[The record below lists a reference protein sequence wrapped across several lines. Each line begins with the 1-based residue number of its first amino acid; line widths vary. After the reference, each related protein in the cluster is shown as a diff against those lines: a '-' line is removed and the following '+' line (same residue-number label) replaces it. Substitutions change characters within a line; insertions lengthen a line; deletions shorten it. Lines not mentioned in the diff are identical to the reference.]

1 MEKENA
7 YNFLFKQIQKSDVK
21 AFNTLYNQFFT
32 PLCIFAGRYIA
43 DQHAIEDCVQDVFL
57 KIWRDKENITISSSI
72 RSYLITA
79 TRNNCLNIIE
89 KEKSKNS
96 YEQHILNAYDA
107 YTVQDLLSVEEIEKI
122 LEESIKRLPEKH
134 QIVFRMSRF
143 ENMTY
148 KEIAEKQNISVK
160 TVESY
165 IHKSL
170 VSLSILLKDYYPL
183 VILLLY
189 YKKI

>member
-1 MEKENA
+1 T
-7 YNFLFKQIQKSDVK
+7 K

-32 PLCIFAGRYIA
+32 PLCVFASRYIT
-43 DQHAIEDCVQDVFL
+43 DQQAIEDCVQDVFL

-89 KEKSKNS
+89 KEKNQTS
-96 YEQHILNAYDA
+96 YEQYILNTYDV
-107 YTVQDLLSVEEIEKI
+107 YTTQDLLSVEEIEKI
-122 LEESIKRLPEKH
+122 IENALQQLPEKH
-134 QIVFRMSRF
+134 RIVFKMSRF

-148 KEIAEKQNISVK
+148 KEIAEKQNISIK

-170 VSLSILLKDYYPL
+170 ISLSILLKDYYPFI
-183 VILLLY
+183 ILFLY